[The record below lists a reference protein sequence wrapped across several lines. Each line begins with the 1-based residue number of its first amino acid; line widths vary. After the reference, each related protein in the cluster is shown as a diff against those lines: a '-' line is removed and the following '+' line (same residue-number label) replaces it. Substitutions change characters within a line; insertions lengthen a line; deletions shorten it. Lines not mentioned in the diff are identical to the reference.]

1 MIQHRRGGVVL
12 APPTAVHSVKRLFLL
27 VVVPMLIA
35 PTEGGCLGSCNCPS
49 SSGIDFFFP
58 ADT

>member
-12 APPTAVHSVKRLFLL
+12 APPTDVHSVKRLFLL

-35 PTEGGCLGSCNCPS
+35 PTEGGARR
-49 SSGIDFFFP
+49 
-58 ADT
+58 ADRRFR